1 MTTGREQDLIYVG
14 SGAASR
20 QLDREIDMAA
30 RSDAKVLITGETGV
44 GKDVVARLKGLIAQ
58 HDRESVKPAW
68 PSLIRTPI
76 AIDRPLG
83 TKPRAGETY
92 IYWSN

>member
-1 MTTGREQDLIYVG
+1 MVRDGDWKLQALDLPHRSLLFDMKADPTEHHDV
-14 SGAASR
+14 AA
-20 QLDREIDMAA
+20 LHP
-30 RSDAKVLITGETGV
+30 
-44 GKDVVARLKGLIAQ
+44 DVVARLSGLLAQ

-68 PSLIRTPI
+68 PSLIRSPI

-83 TKPRAGETY
+83 TKPKPGETY